1 MYSITPILLA
11 GGSGTRLW
19 PSSRKTYPKQF
30 IKLISNKTLFQQSA
44 LRFVNSDLIQFEPQ
58 ITVTNSEFSFV
69 VCEQLDSVG
78 KDIGPIL
85 IEPEAKN
92 TAPAI
97 IAATIFSFKENPDA
111 ILISTPSDHII
122 PDTKYFNEAI
132 IVGLE
137 AIESGKFVTFG
148 INPTYPET
156 GYGYLKVEKNNF
168 TAPMKVSKFFEKPNK
183 TLAKKMLDEGNHFW
197 NSGIFMFRAKDMIAA
212 FKTHAKDILS
222 SVTKAVDHS
231 EKDLGFIRLQSK
243 FWSNLEK
250 ISIDYAIMEKAKNLV
265 AVSFAS
271 SWSDLGNWDSVWR
284 ETKKDKNG
292 VALSEN
298 AHSIE
303 CENTLLRSEDKT
315 QQIVG
320 LGLKDVVAI
329 AMPDAV
335 LVANRDKSEDVKDIV
350 EHLKLLNLPQSET
363 FLKVHRHWGWF
374 EYLSLGNGFKVKKIF
389 IKPGGVLSSHSHDYQ
404 YQYWIVIKGIAKVV
418 IDNKTKIAK
427 EGQSMF
433 FSKGSLHHL
442 ENPNKIP
449 IIIIEVSIDTRFVE
463 DDI

>member
-30 IKLISNKTLFQQSA
+30 IKLISNKTLFQQAA
-44 LRFVNSDLIQFEPQ
+44 LRFVDSDLIQFEPQ

-69 VCEQLDSVG
+69 VCEQLESVG

-97 IAATIFSFKENPDA
+97 IAATIFSLKKNTDA

-132 IVGLE
+132 TVGLE

-156 GYGYLKVEKNNF
+156 GYGYLQVEENNF
-168 TAPMKVSKFFEKPNK
+168 TAPMKVLKFLEKPNK

-222 SVTKAVDHS
+222 CVTKAVDHS
-231 EKDLGFIRLQSK
+231 EINLGFIRLQSK
-243 FWSNLEK
+243 FWSDLEK
-250 ISIDYAIMEKAKNLV
+250 ISIDCAIMEKAKNLV

-292 VALSEN
+292 VAISEN

-363 FLKVHRHWGWF
+363 FQKVHRHWGWF
-374 EYLSLGNGFKVKKIF
+374 EYLSLSNGFKVKKFF
-389 IKPGGVLSSHSHDYQ
+389 IKPGGVLSSHSHVYQ
-404 YQYWIVIKGIAKVV
+404 YEYWIVVKGIAKVV

-433 FSKGSLHHL
+433 FPKGSLHHL

-449 IIIIEVSIDTRFVE
+449 IIIIEVSIDARLRE
-463 DDI
+463 NDI